1 MPNERFKVT
10 IAVNLLLRREDEIL
24 LLKRTNTGN
33 QDGMYSIIAGHLEQD
48 ELGTSAI
55 VREALEE
62 VGIVINPKDV
72 KFVQLVQR
80 LPRDETEEEYLDIF
94 YEVDRWQGEPHNNE
108 PEKCSELEWCKIDD
122 LPDTTIPLLPI
133 VINYMSNG
141 IYYSEYSEEPT

>member
-55 VREALEE
+55 VREAFEE
-62 VGIVINPKDV
+62 VGIVIDPKDV

-94 YEVDRWQGEPHNNE
+94 YEVHIWQGEPQNNE
-108 PEKCSELEWCKIDD
+108 PEKCSELVWCKIDA
-122 LPDTTIPLLPI
+122 LPNETIPLLSQVLNNI
-133 VINYMSNG
+133 DNSNS
-141 IYYSEYSEEPT
+141 YLEYT